1 MTKSLFLLLVLNL
14 LSSSIGA
21 PDSFKQPQNLS
32 NGNTLVSAGQIY
44 ELGFFTLGESRYL
57 GIWFVVS
64 PEMVVWVAN
73 RNSPLN
79 STSAVLSISNN
90 GILTLH
96 NDASNS
102 DDNNNIVWSSNSSS
116 MSNPTSVQLLDSGN
130 LVLTDLNTNNILWQ
144 SFDWPTNTLLP
155 GMNIGKNLKTGHN
168 WYLSS
173 YLTSDNPSVGEYRNE
188 MDAHGSPQLFLWDGN
203 TKRYR
208 SGPWVG
214 SRFSGV
220 PEMTT
225 YAGWFN
231 FNFTWTSDEVV
242 YVFTKK
248 PDSLYSR
255 AVMNET
261 GYMQRLIWD
270 SSVCSWSTFLS
281 APRDQCDIYSQC
293 GPYGLCNANNAPI
306 CGCLYGFEPKS
317 ASEWTMR
324 NTYQGCA
331 RKVELDCAN
340 GGDGFYKVPGVKLPD
355 TYNSTV
361 DRSLSL
367 DKCRDKCLRN
377 CSCMAYSAFDARNGG
392 SGCVIWT
399 GDLVDTRFIDGGQDL
414 YLRVASSEL
423 DAGKNRKAH
432 LIIAITTVII
442 VIIILVFSLYCFIW
456 KNKKSEKRKIK
467 SYFSKSGQFKDTEL
481 PLFDIDS
488 MTLATNNFSFANKI
502 GEGGFGIVYQG
513 KLNDGQ
519 EIAVKKLSME
529 SSQGLNEFMNEVLLL
544 SKLQHR
550 NLVRLLGCCID
561 GNERMLVYEYM
572 NNKSLDLFI
581 FDETQ
586 RATLAWKMRLDII
599 IGIARGVLYLHRDSR
614 FNIIHRDLKAAN
626 ILLDPEMVPKISDFG
641 TSRLLSGDQSEIST
655 KIVIGTRGYMSPE
668 YAMNGKLSVKS
679 DVYSFG
685 VLLLEIISGKRNNS
699 NLNLLAHTWKLWVE
713 GNQLALVDSLVTGPC
728 PVSDLVRCIRLGLLC
743 IEECPEDRPSMA
755 SVVLMLSSENSVLP
769 EPKKPVI
776 CIRINSTGSTSDAGT
791 VNGLTFT
798 SLEGR

>member
-1 MTKSLFLLLVLNL
+1 
-14 LSSSIGA
+14 
-21 PDSFKQPQNLS
+21 
-32 NGNTLVSAGQIY
+32 
-44 ELGFFTLGESRYL
+44 
-57 GIWFVVS
+57 
-64 PEMVVWVAN
+64 MVVWIAN
-73 RNSPLN
+73 RNSPLKR
-79 STSAVLSISNN
+79 SSAVLSISNI

-96 NDASNS
+96 NDASSSNG
-102 DDNNNIVWSSNSSS
+102 NNIVWSSNSSS
-116 MSNPTSVQLLDSGN
+116 TSNPTSVQLLDSGN
-130 LVLTDLNTNNILWQ
+130 LVLTDLTTNNTLWQ

-155 GMNIGKNLKTGHN
+155 GMNLGKNLKTGQN

-173 YLTSDNPSVGEYRNE
+173 YLTSDNPSVGKFRYE
-188 MDAHGSPQLFLWDGN
+188 MDVHGSPQLFLSKGT
-203 TKRYR
+203 TKQYR

-214 SRFSGV
+214 SHFSGL
-220 PEMTT
+220 PEMT
-225 YAGWFN
+225 YIADIEGWLN
-231 FNFTWTSDEVV
+231 FSYTWNSDEAI
-242 YVFTKK
+242 YVFTQN
-248 PDSLYSR
+248 PGSPLSR
-255 AVMNET
+255 IVVNET
-261 GYMQRLIWD
+261 GDAHRLIWD
-270 SSVCSWSTFLS
+270 SNARSWTPFWY

-293 GPYGLCNANNAPI
+293 GPYGLCNADNAPI
-306 CGCLYGFEPKS
+306 CDCLYGFEPKL
-317 ASEWTMR
+317 ASEWNMR
-324 NTYQGCA
+324 NTYHGCA

-340 GGDGFYKVPGVKLPD
+340 GGDGFHKVSGVKLPD

-367 DKCRDKCLRN
+367 DKCRDKCLQN
-377 CSCMAYSAFDARNGG
+377 CSCMAYSAYDARKGG

-399 GDLVDTRFIDGGQDL
+399 GDLIDMRFIDGGQDL

-432 LIIAITTVII
+432 LIIVITTVIA
-442 VIIILVFSLYCFIW
+442 VIIMLIFSLYRFIW
-456 KNKKSEKRKIK
+456 KKKNSEKRKIK

-488 MTLATNNFSFANKI
+488 VTLATNDFSFANKI

-519 EIAVKKLSME
+519 EIAVKRLSME
-529 SSQGLNEFMNEVLLL
+529 SSQGLNEFMNEVLLV

-581 FDETQ
+581 FDETR
-586 RATLAWKMRLDII
+586 RATLDWKMRLDII
-599 IGIARGVLYLHRDSR
+599 IGIARGVLYLHQDSR

-641 TSRLLSGDQSEIST
+641 ASRLFSGDQSEIST
-655 KIVIGTRGYMSPE
+655 KTVIGTRGYMSPE

-685 VLLLEIISGKRNNS
+685 VLLLEIISGKRNNG
-699 NLNLLAHTWKLWVE
+699 NLNLLARTWKLWVE
-713 GNQLALVDSLVTGPC
+713 GNPLELVDPLVTGPC
-728 PVSDLVRCIRLGLLC
+728 PTSYLVRCIQLGLLC
-743 IEECPEDRPSMA
+743 VEECPEDRPTMA
-755 SVVLMLSSENSVLP
+755 SVVLVLSSENSVLP

-776 CIRINSTGSTSDAGT
+776 CIRIKSTRRNIDIATGSTSEAGT